1 MRRPQQV
8 STYSEEILHR
18 AVDRREALQLS
29 SGLKPAHLP
38 LTLSCRL
45 VRHFGSVIRIPIRAV
60 DHRRHDRTASG
71 RESSPFLVETLHG
84 S

>member
-29 SGLKPAHLP
+29 SGLKSAHLP

-71 RESSPFLVETLHG
+71 RVTAELVG
-84 S
+84 D